1 MPKLESQNV
10 SYGFESVFS
19 ALLLTLILHALM
31 RRQYY
36 NYRGVTTG
44 GVWGG
49 VSPPQSFE
57 TVHSSGKN

>member
-10 SYGFESVFS
+10 SYGFEGVFS

-36 NYRGVTTG
+36 
-44 GVWGG
+44 
-49 VSPPQSFE
+49 
-57 TVHSSGKN
+57 K